1 MDDITLSPQDTS
13 RAAPGE
19 IYMTTG
25 GADPG
30 APPAIRIAADGRF
43 FVHGVE
49 VDTSNDAG
57 RRELYNNVTKFFAVA
72 SGFPTV
78 TTLDTNDQAK
88 AQEAIQRAYN
98 LVKNL
103 RESTT
108 VAEHAYSALC
118 SQYYHCY
125 GKEIT
130 IDGQPHW
137 VLARKDS
144 FFCKR
149 RHDKE
154 PEPGPAPL

>member
-1 MDDITLSPQDTS
+1 MDDTTTKNQDIGAAGPGEICMVIGG
-13 RAAPGE
+13 AAPG
-19 IYMTTG
+19 T
-25 GADPG
+25 
-30 APPAIRIAADGRF
+30 PPAIRIAADGRF

-57 RRELYNNVTKFFAVA
+57 RRELYNNITKFFGQAA
-72 SGFPTV
+72 SVPDVGV
-78 TTLDTNDQAK
+78 LALDNRVK
-88 AQEAIQRAYN
+88 AQATVQHAYN
-98 LVKNL
+98 IVKNL